1 MDLALTAV
9 TQLWPEVSKTIQSA
23 TSVMIPFL
31 KVFGVTEGNGLS
43 PFARDIESPEE
54 LIQMVTQ
61 FFKRPPRDP
70 RDNASATQSATDDN
84 EDEGDES
91 NNEEEV
97 SEGSA
102 PGPPPVSATYIEG
115 KLNEISALVD
125 ADEEGNDRSDID
137 ESDGPN
143 SAQGQ
148 VPIEPLFDS
157 GDSSE
162 SQKMLRDLFGKDSF
176 ADISQSALKL
186 TELLELGKIEQGS
199 VSMAASHKSLQARWF
214 GSKGK
219 KKVEVEEQDKPGN
232 DVWIERN
239 TLVELKYKRGG
250 ARDRSLLPRPRDFQ
264 QTPQQVVR

>member
-1 MDLALTAV
+1 M
-9 TQLWPEVSKTIQSA
+9 
-23 TSVMIPFL
+23 
-31 KVFGVTEGNGLS
+31 
-43 PFARDIESPEE
+43 
-54 LIQMVTQ
+54 
-61 FFKRPPRDP
+61 
-70 RDNASATQSATDDN
+70 
-84 EDEGDES
+84 
-91 NNEEEV
+91 
-97 SEGSA
+97 
-102 PGPPPVSATYIEG
+102 SATYIEG
-115 KLNEISALVD
+115 KLNKISALVD

-250 ARDRSLLPRPRDFQ
+250 GKRQSVITASSGFSANTTTSGSLSLSTRRSSLCLSRRS
-264 QTPQQVVR
+264 TNS